1 MKKLAKTCFSM
12 KPLINFTKTCHPCV
26 TESFSAFPPRSRHDS
41 ISSGVRILRHPSFC
55 ENDPNSRILQKR
67 ASLQLS
73 VPPMIQG
80 LGASTENMSTGTAYY
95 RSNQNSR
102 QSERITRPNSMNFQN
117 SPSTGCFYEMSDSE
131 VRSGLR
137 YRIQR

>member
-1 MKKLAKTCFSM
+1 M

-80 LGASTENMSTGTAYY
+80 LGASTENMSTGNAYF

-102 QSERITRPNSMNFQN
+102 QSERITRPNSTNFQN
-117 SPSTGCFYEMSDSE
+117 SPSTGCFYEMSDSGCAPGGN
-131 VRSGLR
+131 SGF
-137 YRIQR
+137 